1 MLCTAANTSPVERG
15 YTILQMVT
23 SKHRNQITSENL
35 EVLFLLGTLKIPV
48 KNPEDCENERK
59 RLEKKKWTLNYFLF
73 FMRLYSKLVQK
84 RKLKKKITWYTL
96 NPLPPGK
103 TVPPK
108 IGQSPPKIAIGLN
121 PPFTNP
127 PPKSWGG
134 GGLPLCHCGPIT
146 VYVYHSSIFFCLPS
160 LVSFFYLLTRNSSEN
175 VSVPNSSIFFIMV
188 TILVWQ
194 FGYWLGFFLALLKI
208 S

>member
-1 MLCTAANTSPVERG
+1 MLVQAMLCTAANTSPVERG

-134 GGLPLCHCGPIT
+134 GGAPTMPLWSHYCICISFF
-146 VYVYHSSIFFCLPS
+146 YFLLSSIFSIIFL
-160 LVSFFYLLTRNSSEN
+160 SFDKKL
-175 VSVPNSSIFFIMV
+175 
-188 TILVWQ
+188 
-194 FGYWLGFFLALLKI
+194 
-208 S
+208 